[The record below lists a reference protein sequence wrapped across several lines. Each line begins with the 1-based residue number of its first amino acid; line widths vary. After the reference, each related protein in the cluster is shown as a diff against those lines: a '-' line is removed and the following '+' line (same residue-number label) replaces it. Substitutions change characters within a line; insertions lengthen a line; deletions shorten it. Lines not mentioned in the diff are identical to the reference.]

1 VIQEKISVL
10 VCDDSA
16 LMRNLISKMI
26 EADPELT
33 VAGTAMN
40 GRFAL
45 DKLQTLNPDVIVL
58 DLEMPE
64 MNGIEFLKERKA
76 RGLKIPVVILSS
88 MAQKGAR
95 ITMEALAL
103 DAEDFILKPSSG
115 SSDIG
120 NVQEQLNNLVKAYG
134 RKYKQSGAS
143 AAPAGKKPARTSPT
157 APAASRESIPAAET
171 GTAARKAA
179 APAGASAPRPARK
192 PLTRQVEV
200 VALGISTGGPNALRE
215 VFPKLDPGLPVPV
228 LVVQHMPAG
237 FTKEFAASLDRICPL
252 EVKEAEDGDLL
263 KPGRVLIAPG
273 DSHIEVEQ
281 RKLATVIRLSQA
293 PLRSGHRPSADFL
306 FESVGKTFGGRALA
320 VIMTGMGKDGATEIG
335 RIYQEGGLTVAQ
347 DQESCVVFGM
357 PRVAIEN
364 GFIDHVVPL
373 EQMADTINR
382 LVNDNN

>member
-1 VIQEKISVL
+1 MENEKISVL
-10 VCDDSA
+10 ICDDSA
-16 LMRNLISKMI
+16 LMRNLISRMV
-26 EADPELT
+26 EADPELS
-33 VAGTAMN
+33 VAGKAMN
-40 GRFAL
+40 GKFAL
-45 DKLQTLNPDVIVL
+45 AKIETLHPDVIVL

-64 MNGIEFLKERKA
+64 MNGIEFLKERKN
-76 RGLKIPVVILSS
+76 RGIKIPVIILSS
-88 MAQKGAR
+88 VAQKGAR

-120 NVQEQLNNLVKAYG
+120 SVQEQLTNTIKAYG
-134 RKYKQSGAS
+134 YKYKRSQGYVSHPSRPSIHTRDLDSIAHRIP
-143 AAPAGKKPARTSPT
+143 APPLPKAEKKPEINRQ
-157 APAASRESIPAAET
+157 
-171 GTAARKAA
+171 
-179 APAGASAPRPARK
+179 
-192 PLTRQVEV
+192 PLTKQIDV

-215 VFPKLDPGLPVPV
+215 VFAGINPALPVPI

-252 EVKEAEDGDLL
+252 DVKEAEDGDLL

-273 DSHIEVEQ
+273 DSHIELEQ
-281 RKLATVIRLSQA
+281 KKLATVVRLSQA

-306 FESVGKTFGGRALA
+306 FESVAKVFGGRTLA

-335 RIYQEGGLTVAQ
+335 KIYQAGGITIAQ

-364 GFIDHVVPL
+364 GFADHVVPL
-373 EQMADTINR
+373 ADMAETINR
-382 LVNDNN
+382 LVEENR